1 MSFGYQY
8 NVIIFIIRVLKLLF
22 MIPSR
27 IPLVFLLLICIILVP
42 ATASLTKVVNGA
54 PVFIGERNLD
64 LTACVNGHTVI
75 AWWPEGADRSGDPS
89 KTVTLSGDVKSFY
102 IDPAIFTGY
111 TGTWYTH
118 DTKPDVPA
126 FVLYNPQIDLSV
138 WNVDTNTDITG
149 QSVPMSTNITYRI
162 TTNLY
167 MALNYTERPNYNP
180 SDSFFS
186 VTLTSPS
193 GANIPQIYTGDLGA
207 STTQI
212 IKFDSAPAIKSSP
225 YTWINGPA
233 WDRNAKST
241 DGSNA
246 YQTGTYTFVVTQN
259 LNQMSSSYSG
269 AAAFGTVTSGDKTV
283 TFTPDTPVTTPTIVP
298 SLTAPGGATTT
309 TTQTMTLTQQATAQ
323 PTATVIAKKT
333 TYSPLPAETAL
344 IGLGIAALAL
354 VVRRKY

>member
-1 MSFGYQY
+1 
-8 NVIIFIIRVLKLLF
+8 
-22 MIPSR
+22 
-27 IPLVFLLLICIILVP
+27 
-42 ATASLTKVVNGA
+42 
-54 PVFIGERNLD
+54 
-64 LTACVNGHTVI
+64 VNGHTVI

-259 LNQMSSSYSG
+259 LNQMSGSYSG

-283 TFTPDTPVTTPTIVP
+283 TFTTDTPATTPTIVP
-298 SLTAPGGATTT
+298 SLTAPAGATNT
-309 TTQTMTLTQQATAQ
+309 TTQKMTLTQQATAQ

-354 VVRRKY
+354 VAKRKN